1 VSIEFLSDAPD
12 APPLNRPASSSL
24 IRRPKLVSGGTRLLD
39 RPIAHLTDCLPER
52 VFAVVPNCS
61 EHEAFVESTPAMV
74 YVLKFKLLMDFENVT
89 VEIDGVIAVITLN
102 RPQQLNPLS
111 YDLVKDLSLAMQALD
126 EDEAIR
132 VIILTGGE
140 KVFAAGADI
149 KEMAD
154 LGPFDERVQGRLAYR
169 DRINKISK
177 PVIAAVSGFALGG
190 GCELAMSC
198 DIIVASETARFGQP
212 EVNLAIIPGS
222 GGTQRLTHLIGKH
235 RAMELVLTGDIIGAA
250 EAERIGLVNRVIPV
264 ELMLEEAKNIAKKIA
279 AKPVLAVKA
288 AKEAVLKAANTALD
302 EGLDFERKSFYM
314 LLASEDRKEGMK
326 AFLEKRKPQ
335 YKGR

>member
-1 VSIEFLSDAPD
+1 MQFKNVMVETD
-12 APPLNRPASSSL
+12 
-24 IRRPKLVSGGTRLLD
+24 G
-39 RPIAHLTDCLPER
+39 PIA
-52 VFAVVPNCS
+52 VV
-61 EHEAFVESTPAMV
+61 
-74 YVLKFKLLMDFENVT
+74 
-89 VEIDGVIAVITLN
+89 TLN
-102 RPQQLNPLS
+102 RHEQLNALS

-126 EDEAIR
+126 QDEAIAAI
-132 VIILTGGE
+132 VITGGE

-222 GGTQRLTHLIGKH
+222 GGTQRLTRLIGKH
-235 RAMELVLTGDIIGAA
+235 RTMELVLTGDIINAA
-250 EAERIGLVNRVIPV
+250 DAERLGMVNRVVPV
-264 ELMLEEAKNIAKKIA
+264 ELVLEEAKNIARKIA
-279 AKPVLAVKA
+279 AKPMLAIKA

-335 YKGR
+335 FKGK

>member
-1 VSIEFLSDAPD
+1 MRRPQPPLSRRWPQPPLRITFTAGCGGQEVEVTGEAKSAEAVSGEITIEFFDAAD
-12 APPLNRPASSSL
+12 ADAESL
-24 IRRPKLVSGGTRLLD
+24 
-39 RPIAHLTDCLPER
+39 AQ
-52 VFAVVPNCS
+52 
-61 EHEAFVESTPAMV
+61 
-74 YVLKFKLLMDFENVT
+74 
-89 VEIDGVIAVITLN
+89 ITL
-102 RPQQLNPLS
+102 
-111 YDLVKDLSLAMQALD
+111 A
-126 EDEAIR
+126 E
-132 VIILTGGE
+132 
-140 KVFAAGADI
+140 
-149 KEMAD
+149 

-169 DRINKISK
+169 DKINKISK

-279 AKPVLAVKA
+279 AKPVLAIKA